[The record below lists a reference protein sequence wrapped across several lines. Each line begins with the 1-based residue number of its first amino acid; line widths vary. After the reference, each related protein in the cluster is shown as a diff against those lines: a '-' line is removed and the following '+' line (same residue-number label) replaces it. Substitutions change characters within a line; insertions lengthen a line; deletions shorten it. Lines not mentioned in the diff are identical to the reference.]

1 MTWNFEYPPRNG
13 STPRK
18 AQMTGDKIYR
28 AVEIR
33 PFPHSCEQRHQLEP
47 QPYFLMF
54 AHWSGMRERSIGCSC
69 ILLITLASAFN
80 HCRVKLRIVCGCL
93 MNAWTEC
100 QKIMKQP
107 SSCCSMDFMEQMP
120 GWWRVLEVSKA
131 HCLLLSSLRVTSL
144 MKRRRERRK
153 SRSLKI
159 L

>member
-1 MTWNFEYPPRNG
+1 
-13 STPRK
+13 
-18 AQMTGDKIYR
+18 MTGDKIYK
-28 AVEIR
+28 AVEVR
-33 PFPHSCEQRHQLEP
+33 PFLHSCEQRHQLEARLDRIKWFVWNCAP
-47 QPYFLMF
+47 EPRPYFLMYT
-54 AHWSGMRERSIGCSC
+54 HWSGVLERSIGCSC
-69 ILLITLASAFN
+69 VLLITLASAFN

-120 GWWRVLEVSKA
+120 MWWRVLEVSKA
-131 HCLLLSSLRVTSL
+131 HYLLLSSLRVMSL
-144 MKRRRERRK
+144 MKRRKERRK

>member
-1 MTWNFEYPPRNG
+1 
-13 STPRK
+13 
-18 AQMTGDKIYR
+18 MTGNKIYR

-33 PFPHSCEQRHQLEP
+33 PFPHSCKQRRQLEARVDRIKWFVWNCP
-47 QPYFLMF
+47 PKPLPHFLMY
-54 AHWSGMRERSIGCSC
+54 AHWSDMWEWSIGCPC
-69 ILLITLASAFN
+69 ILLITVTSAFN

-120 GWWRVLEVSKA
+120 MWWRVLEVSKA
-131 HCLLLSSLRVTSL
+131 HRLLLSNLRVMSL